1 MNMENV
7 LKLNKIKNKINEG
20 IYYLFKIKIKIKFNL
35 VINKY
40 YIINVIPKNI
50 NYILTS
56 FKILTIIF
64 TKNYY

>member
-40 YIINVIPKNI
+40 YIII
-50 NYILTS
+50 
-56 FKILTIIF
+56 
-64 TKNYY
+64 